1 MPSQHDSYLLEKLKK
16 GDKEA
21 FNAFFMKY
29 YKLLV
34 ANALFFTKDEQEA
47 KDVVQDFLF
56 EFWHKKLYLRL
67 EGDIRGY
74 LYRSIQHRCFNLQRR
89 KVLEQQGSAI
99 SAYDEAGPEEDNEE
113 KEDRLVRLQKALDD
127 LPPQRREVL
136 QRIYFEEKKYRD
148 AADEIGI
155 SLNTLK
161 THLKIGL
168 KNLREKLKKDSPD
181 QSNLV

>member
-1 MPSQHDSYLLEKLKK
+1 MPFQHDSHLLEKLKE
-16 GDKEA
+16 GDKTA
-21 FNAFFMKY
+21 FNTFFRKN

-34 ANALFFTKDEQEA
+34 ANALFFTRDEQEA
-47 KDVVQDFLF
+47 KDIVQDFF
-56 EFWHKKLYLRL
+56 IEFWHKKLYLRL
-67 EGDIRGY
+67 EGDIKGY
-74 LYRSIQHRCFNLQRR
+74 LYTSVQHRCFNLQR
-89 KVLEQQGSAI
+89 KKIPDQQGTRLL
-99 SAYDEAGPEEDNEE
+99 AYDEAEPNDSREEEE
-113 KEDRLVRLQKALDD
+113 ETLARLQEAVND

-136 QRIYFEEKKYRD
+136 KRIYFEEKKYQD

-181 QSNLV
+181 

>member
-1 MPSQHDSYLLEKLKK
+1 MPFQHDSHLLEKLKE
-16 GDKEA
+16 GDKDA
-21 FNAFFMKY
+21 YNAFFRKY

-34 ANALFFTKDEQEA
+34 ANALFFTRDEQEA
-47 KDVVQDFLF
+47 KDIVQDFLF

-67 EGDIRGY
+67 EGDFKGY
-74 LYRSIQHRCFNLQRR
+74 LYRSVQNKCFNLQRR
-89 KVLEQQGSAI
+89 KASDQHEARLST
-99 SAYDEAGPEEDNEE
+99 YDEAEPDDVNEE
-113 KEDRLVRLQKALDD
+113 EERFVRLQEALDD

-136 QRIYFEEKKYRD
+136 QRIYFEEKKYQD

-181 QSNLV
+181 QSKLV

>member
-1 MPSQHDSYLLEKLKK
+1 MPFLHDSHLLEKLRE
-16 GDKEA
+16 GDKDA
-21 FNAFFMKY
+21 FDAFFRKY

-47 KDVVQDFLF
+47 KDVVQDLLF

-67 EGDIRGY
+67 KGDIKGY
-74 LYRSIQHRCFNLQRR
+74 LYRSVQHKCFNLQRR
-89 KVLEQQGSAI
+89 KELNQQGGMLPS
-99 SAYDEAGPEEDNEE
+99 YDKAEPDNGKEEEE
-113 KEDRLVRLQKALDD
+113 ERFIRLHKALDD

-136 QRIYFEEKKYRD
+136 QRIYFEEKKYQD

-168 KNLREKLKKDSPD
+168 KNLREKLTRD
-181 QSNLV
+181 